1 MTSGSTLCQVTVRH
15 HSEENPPHEKTEKRT
30 IACEAKDVPPR
41 FAKMGALRWM
51 RANVVMN
58 GAEPCAMRVRIG

>member
-1 MTSGSTLCQVTVRH
+1 M
-15 HSEENPPHEKTEKRT
+15 
-30 IACEAKDVPPR
+30 ACEAKDVPPR

-58 GAEPCAMRVRIG
+58 GAEPCAMRVRTGWVAIASRRRKDLS